1 MQRYLRSLN
10 LSPWGDI
17 AAMTAVA
24 PMSAQAREAMPSAD
38 ASGSQALNRT
48 APEMSEPAEP
58 AEAGGT
64 ELPENPGGPDDEQAP
79 TAIVAAMI
87 AGL

>member
-1 MQRYLRSLN
+1 
-10 LSPWGDI
+10 
-17 AAMTAVA
+17 
-24 PMSAQAREAMPSAD
+24 MSAQALEAMPSAD

-48 APEMSEPAEP
+48 APEMSEPAEA

-79 TAIVAAMI
+79 AAMVATMI